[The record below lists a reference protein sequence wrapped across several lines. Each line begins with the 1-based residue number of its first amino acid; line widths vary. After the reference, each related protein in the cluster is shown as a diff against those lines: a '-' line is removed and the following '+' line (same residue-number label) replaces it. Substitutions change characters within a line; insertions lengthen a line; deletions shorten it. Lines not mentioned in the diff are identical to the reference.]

1 MSSQVPVGWLRRSKS
16 ETICRR
22 VARLLAEA
30 KVDFETD
37 HHLIGPAPDEIMLH
51 YVVASGMFHGPGIEL
66 SAIANCGEEWDTVR
80 ADGVIAFESK
90 HVLRSSA
97 GELVCASLTGLYDVG
112 DDGYVDALDD
122 LLRSKVPAEFVV
134 RFYTA
139 AKDYR
144 WLNRALFV
152 GQGERDFSLHTF
164 ALQIF
169 ALEK

>member
-1 MSSQVPVGWLRRSKS
+1 MAK
-16 ETICRR
+16 
-22 VARLLAEA
+22 LLAEA
-30 KVDFETD
+30 KVDFKLD
-37 HHLIGPAPDEIMLH
+37 HHLIGPTPDEIILH
-51 YVVASGMFHGPGIEL
+51 YVVASGTFHGPRVEL

-90 HVLRSSA
+90 QVLQSGS
-97 GELVCASLTGLYDVG
+97 GDLVCASFTGLYDVG

-139 AKDYR
+139 SKEYR

-152 GQGERDFSLHTF
+152 GRGERDFSSRTF
-164 ALQIF
+164 GLQIF
-169 ALEK
+169 GLV

>member
-1 MSSQVPVGWLRRSKS
+1 
-16 ETICRR
+16 
-22 VARLLAEA
+22 LLAEA
-30 KVDFETD
+30 KVDFKLD
-37 HHLIGPAPDEIMLH
+37 HHLIGPTPDEIILH
-51 YVVASGMFHGPGIEL
+51 YMVASGAFHGPRVKL

-90 HVLRSSA
+90 QVLHNGS
-97 GELVCASLTGLYDVG
+97 GDLVCASFMGLYDVG

-139 AKDYR
+139 AKEYR

-152 GQGERDFSLHTF
+152 GRGERDFSSGTF
-164 ALQIF
+164 GLQIF
-169 ALEK
+169 GLE